1 MAVKC
6 GHAAAL
12 RRFEPCVAGPRNLG
26 GHDDGIAV
34 FTLHPAANNIFCPAN
49 PFNIRRDGIA
59 FGCVEKIDAGIKA
72 SVEDAVRLRFIG
84 LRPEGH
90 GAHADVRN
98 VNGAFAYATMLHIIL
113 SLILSGRANDQKC
126 KRGQQPSHAV

>member
-1 MAVKC
+1 MAW
-6 GHAAAL
+6 
-12 RRFEPCVAGPRNLG
+12 PRNLC

-34 FTLHPAANNIFCPAN
+34 LALHPAADNILGPAN

-72 SVEDAVRLRFIG
+72 SVENAMRLRFIG

-90 GAHADVRN
+90 GAHADVRH
-98 VNGAFAYATMLHIIL
+98 VNGAFAYATMFHIIL
-113 SLILSGRANDQKC
+113 SLISSGRANDQKC